1 MKTKILKITNMAK
14 KNHTVEDQNLEN
26 VQEALN
32 TTTAWIEKNQD
43 KLTWAIIVIALV
55 VTGILALSTY
65 VIKPKAVEASNENAK
80 AVTYF
85 MQGDWAKALNGDDA
99 ECIGFQAIADEY
111 KLFQGGKL
119 AALYAGVCYYQ
130 LGQYE
135 DAVAYL
141 NKFSADDLT
150 IEPAA
155 LQLMGDAYVQ
165 MEEYAKAVKAFEAAA
180 KSGNGLIAPMSLKKA
195 GLVYLEMGN
204 KAAAKKAFETIK
216 ADYANSTEA
225 QGIEKYIAIAE

>member
-1 MKTKILKITNMAK
+1 MAK
-14 KNHTVEDQNLEN
+14 KKQTVEDQNLEN

-32 TTTAWIEKNQD
+32 TTSVWIEKNQN
-43 KLTWAIIVIALV
+43 KLTWTVTIIVALV
-55 VTGILALSTY
+55 VGALALNTY

-85 MQGDWAKALNGDDA
+85 MQGNWEKALNGDDA

-111 KLFQGGKL
+111 KCYQSGKL

-135 DAVAYL
+135 DAAAYL
-141 NKFSADDLT
+141 KKFSADDLT

-155 LQLMGDAYVQ
+155 LQLLGDAYVQ
-165 MEEYAKAVKAFEAAA
+165 MEDYAKAVKAFESAA
-180 KSGNGLIAPMSLKKA
+180 KSGNQLIAPMSLKKA
-195 GLVYLEMGN
+195 GFVYLEMGS

-216 ADYANSTEA
+216 ADYPASTEA
-225 QGIEKYIAIAE
+225 QDIDKYIAVAE